1 MRMRTRRRRRR
12 RRRRKRKRTGSAR
25 RVLPLLRHP
34 LPLQIREHLL
44 LLHLLLVLLSHP
56 SRHLVMLREVRHLL
70 RRVLLHLR
78 LPHLRVVRLL
88 VMRPVVVF
96 ILRLHPLLH
105 LLLVVKPVLLL
116 LREEVMVVVAR
127 VVRRRRGRR
136 VDAGGV
142 RVQPSRQLCGQAVRR
157 VELQRRE
164 HLRRRRS
171 G

>member
-1 MRMRTRRRRRR
+1 M
-12 RRRRKRKRTGSAR
+12 
-25 RVLPLLRHP
+25 
-34 LPLQIREHLL
+34 
-44 LLHLLLVLLSHP
+44 LHLLLVLLSHP

-116 LREEVMVVVAR
+116 LREELQLLGANHAVATGTLLGLLKF
-127 VVRRRRGRR
+127 GRLCPWDYD
-136 VDAGGV
+136 VDVNVWLSSWEEVCAG
-142 RVQPSRQLCGQAVRR
+142 
-157 VELQRRE
+157 
-164 HLRRRRS
+164 
-171 G
+171 

>member
-1 MRMRTRRRRRR
+1 M
-12 RRRRKRKRTGSAR
+12 
-25 RVLPLLRHP
+25 
-34 LPLQIREHLL
+34 
-44 LLHLLLVLLSHP
+44 LHLLLVLLSHP

-127 VVRRRRGRR
+127 VVRRRSGRR
-136 VDAGGV
+136 GERTCVFTDTSIALDTTGA
-142 RVQPSRQLCGQAVRR
+142 RRQR
-157 VELQRRE
+157 
-164 HLRRRRS
+164 
-171 G
+171 